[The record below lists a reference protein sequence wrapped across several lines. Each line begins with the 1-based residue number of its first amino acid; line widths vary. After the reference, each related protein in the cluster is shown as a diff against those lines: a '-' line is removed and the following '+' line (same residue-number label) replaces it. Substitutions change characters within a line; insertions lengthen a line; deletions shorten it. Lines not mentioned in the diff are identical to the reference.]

1 MTDHAL
7 LSEEP
12 TEVPVVTPSEAL
24 IVKVL
29 SGRVAGALLPLPAGE
44 SAELGHGFDADI
56 VLRDASARGVRVRL
70 TAGEEAAE
78 IEVVSGQVEMLG
90 HRLEAPAR
98 AVLPCYV
105 PLIVGDNALAL
116 GVEESPRWR
125 EAERLL
131 AASGPAE
138 AAAPSAEEGGDFFE
152 DGRSLLRRTLDRGV
166 RVVGSTPHLVPA
178 LVFGAALACVTY
190 AVANVPRFGGQE
202 ASPSKV
208 HALLRQE
215 GYGALAVQP
224 EADGKL
230 VIAGVLNRDAEK
242 ARLARLVSSRELP
255 ARVEVVTSEGLAQ
268 NVEDVFQANG
278 LAATARPN
286 GLGRVQ
292 VQVTGPSAEV
302 AKVEKIALHDVKGLR
317 ALAVARAAGG
327 DRFGAVFDQG
337 PGKRVVAVVG
347 GDAGYVA
354 TADGARYFAGSTL
367 PTGDR
372 IVGVESQAVVVEKD
386 GATTRLMF

>member
-1 MTDHAL
+1 MTDQAL

-12 TEVPVVTPSEAL
+12 TEVPAATPSEAL
-24 IVKVL
+24 VVKVL

-56 VLRDASARGVRVRL
+56 VLRDPSARGVRVRL
-70 TAGEEAAE
+70 TAGEESAE

-138 AAAPSAEEGGDFFE
+138 AAAPAEESDLFE
-152 DGRSLLRRTLDRGV
+152 DGRSLLRRALDRGV
-166 RVVGSTPHLVPA
+166 RVVGSTPHLVPV

-224 EADGKL
+224 EGDGKL

-286 GLGRVQ
+286 GLGRVR
-292 VQVTGPSAEV
+292 VQVTGPSDEV
-302 AKVEKIALHDVKGLR
+302 AKVEKVALHDVKGLR
-317 ALAVARAAGG
+317 ALDVDRAAGG

-386 GATTRLMF
+386 GETTRLMF

>member
-1 MTDHAL
+1 MTDQAL
-7 LSEEP
+7 LPDEP
-12 TEVPVVTPSEAL
+12 IEIPAAVPLEAL
-24 IVKVL
+24 VLKVL
-29 SGRVAGALLPLPAGE
+29 SGRVAGALLPLPLGE
-44 SAELGHGFDADI
+44 TATLGHGFDADI
-56 VLRDASARGVRVRL
+56 VLRDASARGVSVRL

-78 IEVVSGQVEMLG
+78 IEVLSGQVEMLG

-131 AASGPAE
+131 TT
-138 AAAPSAEEGGDFFE
+138 AAPADPATPEAETFAE
-152 DGRSLLRRTLDRGV
+152 DGASLLRRALDRGV
-166 RVVGSTPHLVPA
+166 EVVGRTPHLVPA

-190 AVANVPRFGGQE
+190 AVANVPQFRGRE

-224 EADGKL
+224 EENGKL

-242 ARLARLVSSRELP
+242 ARLTRLVSSRELP
-255 ARVEVVTSEGLAQ
+255 ARVEVVTSESLAQ

-286 GLGRVQ
+286 GLARVQ
-292 VQVTGPSAEV
+292 VQVTGPAEDV

-317 ALAVARAAGG
+317 GLAVERAGGG
-327 DRFGAVFDQG
+327 DRFGQVFDQG
-337 PGKRVVAVVG
+337 PGKRVVSVVG
-347 GDAGYVA
+347 GEAGYVA
-354 TADGARYFAGSTL
+354 TADGARYFAGSML

-372 IVGVESQAVVVEKD
+372 IIGVESQAVLVEKN
-386 GATTRLMF
+386 GETTRLMF

>member
-1 MTDHAL
+1 MTDQAL

-12 TEVPVVTPSEAL
+12 TEVPAATPSEAL
-24 IVKVL
+24 VVKVL

-44 SAELGHGFDADI
+44 SAELGHSFDADI
-56 VLRDASARGVRVRL
+56 VLRDPSARGVRVRL

-105 PLIVGDNALAL
+105 PLTVGDNALAL

-138 AAAPSAEEGGDFFE
+138 AAASAKEGGDLFE

-166 RVVGSTPHLVPA
+166 QIVGSTPHLVPA

-202 ASPSKV
+202 ASPSNV

-224 EADGKL
+224 QADGKL

-292 VQVTGPSAEV
+292 VQVTGASAEV

-317 ALAVARAAGG
+317 DLDVARAAGG

-347 GDAGYVA
+347 GEAGYVA

>member
-1 MTDHAL
+1 MTDQAL
-7 LSEEP
+7 LPEDP
-12 TEVPVVTPSEAL
+12 AAIPAEAAIQAL
-24 IVKVL
+24 VLKVL
-29 SGRVAGALLPLPAGE
+29 SGRVRGAALSLPAGE
-44 SAELGHGFDADI
+44 AAELGHGFDADI
-56 VLRDASARGVRVRL
+56 VLRDPSAKGIRVRL
-70 TAGEEAAE
+70 TAGEDAAE

-105 PLIVGDNALAL
+105 PLLVGDNAVAL

-131 AASGPAE
+131 VASTPAEVDPAE
-138 AAAPSAEEGGDFFE
+138 AGSGFLD
-152 DGRSLLRRTLDRGV
+152 DGRSLLKRTLDRGLELAG
-166 RVVGSTPHLVPA
+166 RTPHLVPV

-190 AVANVPRFGGQE
+190 AVANVPKFAGQE

-224 EADGKL
+224 EGEGKL
-230 VIAGVLNRDAEK
+230 VIAGVLSRDAEK
-242 ARLARLVSSRELP
+242 ARLTRLISDRELP
-255 ARVEVVTSEGLAQ
+255 ARIEVVTSESLAH
-268 NVEDVFQANG
+268 NVEDVFLANG

-286 GLGRVQ
+286 GLARVQ
-292 VQVTGPSAEV
+292 VQVTGPADDV
-302 AKVEKIALHDVKGLR
+302 AKVEKIALSDVKGLR
-317 ALAVARAAGG
+317 QLEIERGAGG
-327 DRFGAVFDQG
+327 DRFGEVFDQG

-354 TADGARYFAGSTL
+354 TADGSRYFTGSML

-372 IVGVESQAVVVEKD
+372 IVGVESQAVLVEKD
-386 GATTRLMF
+386 GEKTRLMF

>member
-1 MTDHAL
+1 MTDQAL

-12 TEVPVVTPSEAL
+12 TEVPAATPSEAL
-24 IVKVL
+24 VVKVL

-56 VLRDASARGVRVRL
+56 VLRDPSARGVRVRL
-70 TAGEEAAE
+70 TAGEESAE

-131 AASGPAE
+131 AASGPSE
-138 AAAPSAEEGGDFFE
+138 SAAPAEEEGDFFE

-224 EADGKL
+224 QADGKL

-292 VQVTGPSAEV
+292 VQVTGTSAEV
-302 AKVEKIALHDVKGLR
+302 AKVEQIARHDVKGLR
-317 ALAVARAAGG
+317 DLDVARAAGG

>member
-1 MTDHAL
+1 MTHQALPPEDTTEELAKVHAATL
-7 LSEEP
+7 VL
-12 TEVPVVTPSEAL
+12 
-24 IVKVL
+24 KVL
-29 SGRVAGALLPLPAGE
+29 SGRVAGALLPMPPGE
-44 SAELGHGFDADI
+44 AAELGHGFDADI
-56 VLRDASARGVRVRL
+56 VLRDASAKGIRVRL
-70 TAGEEAAE
+70 VAGEEAAD
-78 IEVVSGQVEMLG
+78 IEVLSGQVEMLG

-131 AASGPAE
+131 NAAAPAE
-138 AAAPSAEEGGDFFE
+138 ATPAEEEEGGLFE

-166 RVVGSTPHLVPA
+166 RVVGATPHLVPV

-190 AVANVPRFGGQE
+190 AVANVPHFGGQE
-202 ASPSKV
+202 ASPSKL

-215 GYGALAVQP
+215 GYGALAVRP
-224 EADGKL
+224 EENGKL

-242 ARLARLVSSRELP
+242 ARLTRLVSSRELP
-255 ARVEVVTSEGLAQ
+255 ARVEVVTSESLAQ

-286 GLGRVQ
+286 GLARVQ
-292 VQVTGPSAEV
+292 VQVTGPAQDV
-302 AKVEKIALHDVKGLR
+302 DKVEKIALHDVKGLR
-317 ALAVARAAGG
+317 ALDVERAAGG
-327 DRFGAVFDQG
+327 DRLGQVFDQG

-347 GDAGYVA
+347 GEAGYVA
-354 TADGARYFAGSTL
+354 TADGARYFAGSML

-372 IVGVESQAVVVEKD
+372 IIGVESQAVLVEK
-386 GATTRLMF
+386 GGETTRLMF